1 MEGVFTAIVT
11 PFDKK
16 GEIDREAF
24 LRLVRM
30 QEQAKISGLV
40 IAGTTGEGWSL
51 SEEEIE
57 ILYTL
62 ARNNFS
68 RKIIIGTG
76 AISTKKTKEKTLQ
89 AKNLGADAALVVV
102 PYYNLPTEEAVV
114 DHYTQ
119 VAKVG
124 IPIIVYHHPKRTGVC
139 LSIECLERIAKIDGV
154 IAIKETVSNV
164 EYYQRLSK
172 TTDIFSGNDGE
183 MKKAKQHGAI
193 GVISVI
199 SNIYPEETKRFFSSK
214 AVDSH
219 WNLASLIMEL
229 FKEGNPAGVKGA
241 LMKKKY
247 CHEYVRAPLLS
258 LSEKGIE
265 RIHKVLNENFFK
277 EIANK

>member
-24 LRLVRM
+24 LRLVRV
-30 QEQAKISGLV
+30 QEQAKTSGLV

-62 ARNNFS
+62 ARKNFS

-114 DHYTQ
+114 VHYTQ

-139 LSIECLERIAKIDGV
+139 LSIECLEQICEIDGV
-154 IAIKETVSNV
+154 IAIKETVSNS
-164 EYYQRLSK
+164 EYYQRLSRK
-172 TTDIFSGNDGE
+172 TCVFSGNDGE
-183 MKKAKQHGAI
+183 MKKAKTLGAK
-193 GVISVI
+193 GVISVV
-199 SNIYPEETKRFFSSK
+199 SNLYPEETSAFFTSNKKDCS
-214 AVDSH
+214 
-219 WNLASLIMEL
+219 WILADLIVEL
-229 FKEGNPAGVKGA
+229 FKEGNPIGIKGA
-241 LMKKKY
+241 LKKKNY
-247 CHEYVRAPLLS
+247 CCEYVRAPLLS

-265 RIHKVLNENFFK
+265 ELNKIMDTTFFK
-277 EIANK
+277 EFANK